1 MKKRILVVTT
11 LLLAACGAN
20 AQQDLALTH
29 FIFNKMAVN
38 PGETGIENGACGSMI
53 YRNQWDKVNGAP
65 NSLLINAEGNLPSLL
80 RLSPLNGGIGLNVV
94 HDAIGFNRQTNV
106 MLNYSQ
112 HVSIS
117 GGTLGIGVGLG
128 LFSFG
133 LNPVWVPPNT
143 LSDASLPAG
152 SSAMTFD
159 ANFGLFYKKDNWYA
173 GLSSTHLTAP
183 ILDQK
188 SILGTGTVQ
197 YNGARHYYF
206 MGGYTIDG
214 IASGR
219 DKVDIQMLGQ
229 TDAVKTSINLNA
241 RYIFNNF
248 LYGGLAFRN
257 SDAVSVLLGWR
268 PFEKVNATAFQN
280 LWVGYSY
287 DITIGKIASISNGT
301 HEIAVK
307 YCYIPKMKV
316 TKHKH
321 PRWL

>member
-1 MKKRILVVTT
+1 MKRRILVVTT

-29 FIFNKMAVN
+29 FIYNKMAVN
-38 PGETGIENGACGSMI
+38 PGETGIDNGACGNMI

-65 NSLLINAEGNLPSLL
+65 NSLLINGEANLPSML
-80 RLSPLNGGIGLNVV
+80 RLSPVNAGVGINVV

-112 HVSIS
+112 HVSIA

-143 LSDASLPAG
+143 LNDASLPAQ

-188 SILGTGTVQ
+188 SILGSGTVE

-206 MGGYTIDG
+206 MGGYTIEG
-214 IASGR
+214 IASGNG
-219 DKVDIQMLGQ
+219 KVDIQMLGQ

-241 RYIFNNF
+241 RYIHRDF

-268 PFEKVNATAFQN
+268 PLTRTTAAGYSN

-287 DITIGKIASISNGT
+287 DLTIGKIASISNGT

-307 YCYIPKMKV
+307 YCFIPKMKV

>member
-1 MKKRILVVTT
+1 
-11 LLLAACGAN
+11 
-20 AQQDLALTH
+20 
-29 FIFNKMAVN
+29 
-38 PGETGIENGACGSMI
+38 
-53 YRNQWDKVNGAP
+53 VNGAP
-65 NSLLINAEGNLPSLL
+65 NSLLINGEANLPSLL
-80 RLSPLNGGIGLNVV
+80 RLSPVNAGVGINVV

-112 HVSIS
+112 HFDI
-117 GGTLGIGVGLG
+117 GNGKLGVGVGLG

-143 LSDASLPAG
+143 LNDASLPAG

-159 ANFGLFYKKDNWYA
+159 ANFGAFYKSTDWYA
-173 GLSSTHLTAP
+173 GISSTHLTAP
-183 ILDQK
+183 VLEQK
-188 SILGTGTVQ
+188 SILGTGTVE

-206 MGGYTIDG
+206 MGGYTLRDIGPGNIDF
-214 IASGR
+214 
-219 DKVDIQMLGQ
+219 QMLGQ

-241 RYIFNNF
+241 RYIYENF

-257 SDAVSVLLGWR
+257 SDAVSVLLGWKALER
-268 PFEKVNATAFQN
+268 GNNNGFQN

-287 DITIGKIASISNGT
+287 DLTIGKIASISNGT

-307 YCYIPKMKV
+307 YCFIPKMKV

>member
-29 FIFNKMAVN
+29 FIYNKMAVN
-38 PGETGIENGACGSMI
+38 PGETGIDNGACGSMI

-80 RLSPLNGGIGLNVV
+80 RLSPVNAGIGLNVV

-112 HVSIS
+112 HVSI
-117 GGTLGIGVGLG
+117 GAGTLGIGVGLG

-183 ILDQK
+183 VLEQK
-188 SILGTGTVQ
+188 SILGTGNVE

-206 MGGYTIDG
+206 MGGYAFDVTQTGKI
-214 IASGR
+214 
-219 DKVDIQMLGQ
+219 DIQMLGQ

-241 RYIFNNF
+241 RYIYNNF

-257 SDAVSVLLGWR
+257 ADAVSVLLGWSPR
-268 PFEKVNATAFQN
+268 LGNGSSGAARN

-287 DITIGKIASISNGT
+287 DLTIGKIASISNGT